1 MSVAMNETPL
11 LLLEHLS
18 SNRGKTDYRKIK
30 KTCYYKCYA
39 ENENILRQLRGN
51 GFLLFYIE

>member
-1 MSVAMNETPL
+1 MSAAMNKTPL

-30 KTCYYKCYA
+30 KICYYKCYV
-39 ENENILRQLRGN
+39 ENESILRQLIGI
-51 GFLLFYIE
+51 GILLFYME